1 MDMRKTHKKIYES
14 LKKKPMSKEE
24 LIESTG
30 YSYDGIRGRIS
41 EMRKLG
47 FDIVYTEVTE
57 KKYIL
62 LNDATDE
69 NKVIEYIEKK
79 RLFDK
84 VLNVNVL
91 AKNVGLSFDDI
102 TKVISE
108 LFEDNRYSIVQLSN
122 NTIKILKKE

>member
-62 LNDATDE
+62 LKDITNK
-69 NKVIEYIEKK
+69 NKVIEYIEKMK
-79 RLFDK
+79 LFDK

-91 AKNVGLSFDDI
+91 ARNVRLSFDDI

-108 LFEDNRYSIVQLSN
+108 LFEDDRYSIVQLSN
-122 NTIKILKKE
+122 NTIKINKR